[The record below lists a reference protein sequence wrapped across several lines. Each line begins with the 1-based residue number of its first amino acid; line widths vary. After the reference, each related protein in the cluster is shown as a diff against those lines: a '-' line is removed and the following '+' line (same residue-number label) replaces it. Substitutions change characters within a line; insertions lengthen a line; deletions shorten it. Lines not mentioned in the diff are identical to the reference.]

1 MGNGQSAM
9 GNGQSA
15 MGPLAALTYINDLKT
30 KHHDFITF
38 HAGRNGIVYPVGC
51 DHHCLGARCKVA

>member
-1 MGNGQSAM
+1 MGL
-9 GNGQSA
+9 
-15 MGPLAALTYINDLKT
+15 LAALTYINDLKT

-51 DHHCLGARCKVA
+51 DHHCLGARCKAA